1 MTRLFT
7 QEQHEKTN
15 LIEIMMENRQRH
27 IEAIQLR
34 EEQQRQH
41 EIAFQD
47 VKVKLETAVTKEEK
61 ERLQMKAEEMRKME
75 EQSELQAEEEL
86 HAYIKRCGDYHK
98 DVESCPNCGK

>member
-15 LIEIMMENRQRH
+15 LIEIMMEDRQRH

-47 VKVKLETAVTKEEK
+47 VKVKLETAVMKEEK

-75 EQSELQAEEEL
+75 EQQRQSLAAELENDF
-86 HAYIKRCGDYHK
+86 Y
-98 DVESCPNCGK
+98 

>member
-1 MTRLFT
+1 MTCSFT
-7 QEQHEKTN
+7 QEQHEKKN
-15 LIEIMMENRQRH
+15 LIEIMMEDRQRH

-47 VKVKLETAVTKEEK
+47 VKVKLETAVMKEEK

-75 EQSELQAEEEL
+75 EQQRQSLAAELENDF
-86 HAYIKRCGDYHK
+86 Y
-98 DVESCPNCGK
+98 